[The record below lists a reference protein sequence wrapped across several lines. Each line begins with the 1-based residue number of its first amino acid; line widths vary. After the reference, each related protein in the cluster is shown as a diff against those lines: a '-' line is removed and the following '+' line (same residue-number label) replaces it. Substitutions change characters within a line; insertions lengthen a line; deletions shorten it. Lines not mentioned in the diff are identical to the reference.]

1 MPSSFHQ
8 RCQLALTH
16 PVTLGAVALL
26 LVNDWLLKPLWQ
38 SDWTT
43 GKLSDFAWMVF
54 APPLLLFALSLMARN
69 NAKATRT
76 AFLAA
81 CAGQKAK
88 EDRWGHLRRSQK
100 CLNLKS

>member
-1 MPSSFHQ
+1 MPNTFHQ

-54 APPLLLFALSLMARN
+54 APPLLLFVLSLMSRN

-88 EDRWGHLRRSQK
+88 EDR
-100 CLNLKS
+100 

>member
-8 RCQLALTH
+8 RCRLALTH

-54 APPLLLFALSLMARN
+54 APPLLLFLLSLMSRN

-76 AFLAA
+76 AFFAA

-88 EDRWGHLRRSQK
+88 EDL
-100 CLNLKS
+100 

>member
-8 RCQLALTH
+8 RCRLALTH

-54 APPLLLFALSLMARN
+54 APPLLAFVLSLIARN

-88 EDRWGHLRRSQK
+88 EDR
-100 CLNLKS
+100 

>member
-1 MPSSFHQ
+1 MPNTFHQ

-54 APPLLLFALSLMARN
+54 APPLLALRA
-69 NAKATRT
+69 
-76 AFLAA
+76 LADVPQQRQGDA
-81 CAGQKAK
+81 YGVPRRLRGPEAK
-88 EDRWGHLRRSQK
+88 EDR
-100 CLNLKS
+100 

>member
-1 MPSSFHQ
+1 MPNTFHQ

-43 GKLSDFAWMVF
+43 GKLSDSRGWSS
-54 APPLLLFALSLMARN
+54 P
-69 NAKATRT
+69 
-76 AFLAA
+76 
-81 CAGQKAK
+81 
-88 EDRWGHLRRSQK
+88 RRCCSS
-100 CLNLKS
+100 CSR

>member
-1 MPSSFHQ
+1 MPA
-8 RCQLALTH
+8 LALTH

-54 APPLLLFALSLMARN
+54 APPLLLFVLSLLARN

-76 AFLAA
+76 AFSPPARA
-81 CAGQKAK
+81 
-88 EDRWGHLRRSQK
+88 RRRK
-100 CLNLKS
+100 RTDEATCDDPKGA